1 MRNPSSTFA
10 PKVFALVSPLPFQ
23 RTIPS
28 LLVSKPLEQV
38 VEPNNLYSASGEL
51 FFSGVGVAWIIT
63 LACEAWYIDGN
74 ELKKRIGYNNV
85 CVGFDMPPA
94 SYVAM
99 PVLVISAAMGIAY
112 VWMDTQR
119 GILQKAAGEITQ
131 GQYLFTYWTYFGFM
145 ISLSLVPLIMVMT
158 PEKVRASL

>member
-1 MRNPSSTFA
+1 MHEMLRKFLRTT
-10 PKVFALVSPLPFQ
+10 VGLITRDMDSPPTRHSLP
-23 RTIPS
+23 
-28 LLVSKPLEQV
+28 VDKPLEQV

-51 FFSGVGVAWIIT
+51 FFSGVGVAWVVT

-99 PVLVISAAMGIAY
+99 PVLVISSAMGIAY

-119 GILQKAAGEITQ
+119 GLLQKVTGREER
-131 GQYLFTYWTYFGFM
+131 
-145 ISLSLVPLIMVMT
+145 SN
-158 PEKVRASL
+158 